1 MKTVA
6 KPTARPCPAL
16 LRVRGGRR
24 PGVTPPCVCFAVCDI
39 PLYDIC
45 DYNVSRD
52 RCKELGCCFYKGI
65 CYEKAVPSECAPAG
79 RVSTAP
85 AQPRGPGQHSPRGPG
100 QHSPV
105 GLGPPAPSPGS
116 SLQDGPPSTSPPST
130 SPCLVPP
137 RKEGLEG
144 LARGPATENVRCPE
158 GVRAIAEASLSS
170 LHWERRGLSWT
181 HRVHRKSWLGL
192 GALAPCAGTHL
203 TRRGWG
209 HKGPGRAAVRGQ
221 NKTSTGHNS
230 APHPEPGD
238 EPGGQDKTG
247 RDAQEGRGP
256 EPGSGRTP

>member
-1 MKTVA
+1 M
-6 KPTARPCPAL
+6 
-16 LRVRGGRR
+16 
-24 PGVTPPCVCFAVCDI
+24 
-39 PLYDIC
+39 
-45 DYNVSRD
+45 
-52 RCKELGCCFYKGI
+52 
-65 CYEKAVPSECAPAG
+65 
-79 RVSTAP
+79 
-85 AQPRGPGQHSPRGPG
+85 
-100 QHSPV
+100 
-105 GLGPPAPSPGS
+105 
-116 SLQDGPPSTSPPST
+116 
-130 SPCLVPP
+130 VPP

-256 EPGSGRTP
+256 EPGSGRTPLGQAVGGAHREEGLGGVPEAGLGVGRRRRATMRGSQGTLQWCFLDFPPLGSSGLVSPSPQAPLGGRCIFLACIPPF